1 MGIQKMI
8 LNKAKILRI
17 CAIVVSAFL
26 SIMLMTFSIDVIFY
40 LYAGS
45 MDKVKTFSYV
55 LFSLP
60 LIACALILFNVYL
73 VIKLIIEPEEEK

>member
-1 MGIQKMI
+1 MI
-8 LNKAKILRI
+8 LTKGKILRI
-17 CAIVVSAFL
+17 CAIVISAFL
-26 SIMLMTFSIDVIFY
+26 SIMLLTFLIDVFFY

-45 MDKVKTFSYV
+45 LDKVKTFSYV

-73 VIKLIIEPEEEK
+73 VIKLIIEPAEEK